1 MNSYYLV
8 DEIHFHSLRLQK
20 KTTWRLHWLH
30 KLQEYYTH
38 SALLEY
44 LKNILNVHCNILAN
58 YGVGKLKCNKR
69 VPFRSAIE
77 SNRHQGE
84 SGLDPHFTKVT

>member
-8 DEIHFHSLRLQK
+8 DEIQFRSLRLQK

-30 KLQEYYTH
+30 KPQEYYTH

-44 LKNILNVHCNILAN
+44 LEQFLNVHFIILIN
-58 YGVGKLKCNKR
+58 YGGKDFDEGAK
-69 VPFRSAIE
+69 
-77 SNRHQGE
+77 H
-84 SGLDPHFTKVT
+84 